1 MRVTVLNCNEPEF
14 FRTPYSIT
22 PAENTALNTTV
33 FTEQA
38 ARNSEIEYTVVRGD
52 EEENDGLA
60 YLAINLPHK
69 VSECQPNHP
78 SEIPIRM

>member
-33 FTEQA
+33 FTEVA
-38 ARNSEIEYTVVRGD
+38 ARDNEIEYTVVRGN
-52 EEENDGLA
+52 EEENNGYFA
-60 YLAINLPHK
+60 TNLPHQ
-69 VSECQPNHP
+69 VSE
-78 SEIPIRM
+78 ITIGM